1 MNRVIDD
8 LIASAKSL
16 ADKAGKATDKA
27 VEYSKL
33 KYQSVQLAGELRDLY
48 GKLGNAVYTMVKS
61 DFDNKDLM
69 DSIISE
75 IDHVKETLEQL
86 EGKLAEFR
94 NSVICPACGAV
105 NDKDA
110 CYCNKCGNKFAP
122 KAEEAPCCC
131 EKAEEKK
138 DCTCTEESC
147 CCDSGASAEESASCC
162 EGGKKEEGCC
172 GCSEEDKA
180 E

>member
-27 VEYSKL
+27 VEYSRL
-33 KYQSVQLAGELRDLY
+33 KYQSLQLSNELKGLY
-48 GKLGNAVYTMVKS
+48 EKLGNAVYTMVKS

-69 DSIISE
+69 DSIIGE
-75 IDHVKETLEQL
+75 IDHVREALEQL
-86 EGKLAEFR
+86 ESRLAEFK
-94 NSVICPACGAV
+94 NAVVCPACGAV

-122 KAEEAPCCC
+122 KVEEAPAA
-131 EKAEEKK
+131 AEEQH
-138 DCTCTEESC
+138 
-147 CCDSGASAEESASCC
+147 EESASCC
-162 EGGKKEEGCC
+162 CGEKDGECCCEKETD
-172 GCSEEDKA
+172 EENKA

>member
-94 NSVICPACGAV
+94 NSVICPACAQVFVSNVNNHGFFSRFTVLHFAV
-105 NDKDA
+105 FQYVRDPQAMFSLVNNHILYIFL
-110 CYCNKCGNKFAP
+110 CFRC
-122 KAEEAPCCC
+122 
-131 EKAEEKK
+131 
-138 DCTCTEESC
+138 
-147 CCDSGASAEESASCC
+147 
-162 EGGKKEEGCC
+162 
-172 GCSEEDKA
+172 
-180 E
+180 